1 MKPKHIS
8 YKTHKDRYVAETTVM
23 KALAHPVRLFF
34 VDALSEQSWCVQDL
48 TAMVGLDMSTV
59 SKHLSVMKNAG
70 IVSDERSGQNVYY
83 SLKMGCAADFFRCVG
98 DVIDGRGCCSPAPK
112 GR

>member
-1 MKPKHIS
+1 MKKQTLS
-8 YKTHKDRYVAETTVM
+8 YKTHKARYDAETKVM

-34 VDALSEQSWCVQDL
+34 VDALAEQAFCVQDL
-48 TAMVGLDMSTV
+48 TAMVGLDISTV

-70 IVSDERSGQNVYY
+70 IVTDERSGQNVYY

-98 DVIDGRGCCSPAPK
+98 DVIEGKECCTPSRK
-112 GR
+112 GP